1 MSNIIIECRNKIAES
16 KFADGDWQTM
26 ITPQLIESGD
36 QIVVIDSFIDTQ
48 QSTSQNILIENDLDL
63 TFTFG
68 YYQTNI
74 QGLQKMYRNFNN
86 SGAAPDADFQNYV
99 LTIQTDITTNVIRII
114 DEFEVKPLAKNL
126 KSIAGNVTLRYT
138 DLTGKEREKV
148 ARIPE
153 VGTNG
158 YSIPEF
164 RNVIYDNQYTLIYE
178 PPLSTLNLKISKQ
191 EEINPAGKQLF
202 IPHEIVKTVRLPQ
215 GNYDPDELCETIN
228 TQMTRNII
236 NGGTN
241 PVPRDSILINARQIQ
256 ADYHTGGNNT
266 NEFALNKSVSAD
278 VDPIRIKP
286 MYEYPNLGHDDFDIY
301 FGASQFELAFDQASS
316 RFLFKYI
323 HTPLY
328 NQSTLNTA
336 LYTNTSGNAYYLINK
351 LGGVF
356 FTDLISRDAT
366 TREETNFWSDK
377 LGFELSNLLVNY
389 SYSDY
394 TTTTNPTQ
402 CTVPSDF
409 QLVDSTNIT
418 GQLSV
423 LDSVVSKTTPQE
435 VTLPTSGH
443 PTYFTADSQKTD
455 SIFSDKEK
463 SLDAI
468 NDFGYYLVE
477 INSQFKNEFLTEDN
491 NYNSIVQIVNRYYE
505 LNSYTSGQGGGIVY
519 QHQGEPLLLTSFHCR
534 ILKSDKTLAQNV
546 GDDNTIHLQIIK
558 APRPPSILEEQ
569 QTKDKT
575 KEKK

>member
-74 QGLQKMYRNFNN
+74 QGLQKMYRNFDN

-236 NGGTN
+236 NGGVN
-241 PVPRDSILINARQIQ
+241 PVPRDSILVNARQIQ

-266 NEFALNKSVSAD
+266 NEFALNKSTSAD
-278 VDPIRIKP
+278 VDPLRIKP

-336 LYTNTSGNAYYLINK
+336 LYTDTSGTDFYLINK

-356 FTDLISRDAT
+356 FTDL
-366 TREETNFWSDK
+366 
-377 LGFELSNLLVNY
+377 
-389 SYSDY
+389 
-394 TTTTNPTQ
+394 
-402 CTVPSDF
+402 
-409 QLVDSTNIT
+409 
-418 GQLSV
+418 
-423 LDSVVSKTTPQE
+423 
-435 VTLPTSGH
+435 
-443 PTYFTADSQKTD
+443 
-455 SIFSDKEK
+455 
-463 SLDAI
+463 
-468 NDFGYYLVE
+468 
-477 INSQFKNEFLTEDN
+477 
-491 NYNSIVQIVNRYYE
+491 
-505 LNSYTSGQGGGIVY
+505 
-519 QHQGEPLLLTSFHCR
+519 
-534 ILKSDKTLAQNV
+534 
-546 GDDNTIHLQIIK
+546 
-558 APRPPSILEEQ
+558 
-569 QTKDKT
+569 
-575 KEKK
+575 